1 MTSSI
6 LPKYTKNE
14 EIMNA
19 VTHGIGAGLSIAGLV
34 VLVVFAS
41 MHGDVWKIVASAIY
55 GASMIVLYT
64 ASTLYHSFSKT
75 KAASKLNM
83 FDHISIYYLIA
94 GSYTPF
100 MLVNLRGGWGWS
112 IFGVVW
118 ACAIAGTVLKIIYGN
133 KLRKVSTIIYLA
145 MGWIIIIAIYPFVK
159 NVETG
164 GIILVVLGGLSYT
177 IGVIFYKWKSL
188 PFNHAIWHLFVL
200 AGTVLQFFAVLFYV
214 VLILKTFYL
223 LQKRNLNDY

>member
-34 VLVVFAS
+34 ILVVFAS
-41 MHGDVWKIVASAIY
+41 MYGDAWKIVASAIY

-145 MGWIIIIAIYPFVK
+145 MGWMIIIAIYPFVK

-214 VLILKTFYL
+214 VLI
-223 LQKRNLNDY
+223 

>member
-34 VLVVFAS
+34 ILVVFAS
-41 MHGDVWKIVASAIY
+41 MHGDVWKIVGSAIY

-214 VLILKTFYL
+214 VLI
-223 LQKRNLNDY
+223 

>member
-41 MHGDVWKIVASAIY
+41 MQSDAWKIVASAIY

-214 VLILKTFYL
+214 VLI
-223 LQKRNLNDY
+223 

>member
-41 MHGDVWKIVASAIY
+41 MQSDAWKIVASAIY

-75 KAASKLNM
+75 KVASKLNM

-145 MGWIIIIAIYPFVK
+145 MGWMIIIAIYPFVK

-177 IGVIFYKWKSL
+177 VGVIFYKWKSL

-214 VLILKTFYL
+214 VLI
-223 LQKRNLNDY
+223 

>member
-55 GASMIVLYT
+55 GASMIVLYP
-64 ASTLYHSFSKT
+64 ASTLYHSFSKS

-214 VLILKTFYL
+214 VLIYKTFYL

>member
-1 MTSSI
+1 MSEIS
-6 LPKYTKNE
+6 LPKYSKAE

-19 VTHGIGAGLSIAGLV
+19 VTHGIGIALSIAGLV
-34 VLVVFAS
+34 ILVVFAALY
-41 MHGDVWKIVASAIY
+41 GDAWKVVASSIY

-75 KAASKLNM
+75 KAAKKLNM

-100 MLVNLRGGWGWS
+100 MLVNLRGAWGWS
-112 IFGVVW
+112 IFGVIW
-118 ACAIAGTVLKIIYGN
+118 ACAITGTILKIIYGN
-133 KLRKVSTIIYLA
+133 NFRKISTVIYLA
-145 MGWIIIIAIYPFVK
+145 MGWMILIAIYPFLK
-159 NVETG
+159 NVE
-164 GIILVVLGGLSYT
+164 LGGVILLAAGGLAYSF
-177 IGVIFYKWKSL
+177 GVIFYKWKSL

-214 VLILKTFYL
+214 VL
-223 LQKRNLNDY
+223 

>member
-1 MTSSI
+1 
-6 LPKYTKNE
+6 
-14 EIMNA
+14 
-19 VTHGIGAGLSIAGLV
+19 
-34 VLVVFAS
+34 
-41 MHGDVWKIVASAIY
+41 
-55 GASMIVLYT
+55 
-64 ASTLYHSFSKT
+64 
-75 KAASKLNM
+75 M
-83 FDHISIYYLIA
+83 FDHICIYYLIA

-200 AGTVLQFFAVLFYV
+200 AGTVLQFFAVLFYGG
-214 VLILKTFYL
+214 LI
-223 LQKRNLNDY
+223 

>member
-1 MTSSI
+1 MTSTI

-19 VTHGIGAGLSIAGLV
+19 LTHGIGAGLSIAGLV
-34 VLVVFAS
+34 ILVVFAS
-41 MHGDVWKIVASAIY
+41 MQGDAWKIVASAIY

-64 ASTLYHSFSKT
+64 ASTLYHSLSKT
-75 KAASKLNM
+75 KAAPKLNM

-145 MGWIIIIAIYPFVK
+145 MGWLIIIAIYPFVK

-214 VLILKTFYL
+214 VLI
-223 LQKRNLNDY
+223 

>member
-1 MTSSI
+1 MTLNI
-6 LPKYTKNE
+6 LPKYTKSE

-19 VTHGIGAGLSIAGLV
+19 ITHGIGVGLSIAGLV
-34 VLVVFAS
+34 ILVVFAS
-41 MHGDVWKIVASAIY
+41 KYGDAWKIVASAIY
-55 GASMIVLYT
+55 GASMIMLYT
-64 ASTLYHSFSKT
+64 ASTLYHSLSKT
-75 KAASKLNM
+75 KAALKLNM

-133 KLRKVSTIIYLA
+133 SLRKVSTIIYLA
-145 MGWIIIIAIYPFVK
+145 MGWMIVIAIYPFIK
-159 NVETG
+159 NVDTG
-164 GIILVVLGGLSYT
+164 GIILVVAGGLAYS

-214 VLILKTFYL
+214 VLK
-223 LQKRNLNDY
+223 

>member
-55 GASMIVLYT
+55 GASMIVSYT

-83 FDHISIYYLIA
+83 FVHISIYYLIA

-214 VLILKTFYL
+214 VLI
-223 LQKRNLNDY
+223 

>member
-1 MTSSI
+1 MSEIS
-6 LPKYTKNE
+6 LPKYTKAE

-19 VTHGIGAGLSIAGLV
+19 VTHGIGIALSIAGLV
-34 VLVVFAS
+34 ILVVFAALY
-41 MHGDVWKIVASAIY
+41 GDAWKVVASSIY

-75 KAASKLNM
+75 KAAKKLNM

-100 MLVNLRGGWGWS
+100 MLVNLRGAWGWS
-112 IFGVVW
+112 IFGVIW
-118 ACAIAGTVLKIIYGN
+118 ACAITGTILKIIYGN
-133 KLRKVSTIIYLA
+133 NFRKISTIIYLA
-145 MGWIIIIAIYPFVK
+145 MGWMILIAIYPFVK
-159 NVETG
+159 NVELG
-164 GIILVVLGGLSYT
+164 GVILLAAGGLSYSF
-177 IGVIFYKWKSL
+177 GVIFYKWKSL

-214 VLILKTFYL
+214 VL
-223 LQKRNLNDY
+223 

>member
-34 VLVVFAS
+34 ILVVFAS
-41 MHGDVWKIVASAIY
+41 MYGDAWKVVASAIY

-64 ASTLYHSFSKT
+64 APTLYHSLSKT
-75 KAASKLNM
+75 KAAAKLNM

-133 KLRKVSTIIYLA
+133 KLRKVSTFIYLA

-214 VLILKTFYL
+214 VLI
-223 LQKRNLNDY
+223 

>member
-34 VLVVFAS
+34 ILVVFAS
-41 MHGDVWKIVASAIY
+41 MYGDAWKIVASAIY

-64 ASTLYHSFSKT
+64 ASTLYHSLSKT
-75 KAASKLNM
+75 KAAAKLNM

-133 KLRKVSTIIYLA
+133 KLRKVSTFIYLA

-164 GIILVVLGGLSYT
+164 GIILVLLGGLSYT

-214 VLILKTFYL
+214 VLI
-223 LQKRNLNDY
+223 

>member
-6 LPKYTKNE
+6 IPKYTKNE

-34 VLVVFAS
+34 ILVVFAS
-41 MHGDVWKIVASAIY
+41 MHGDVWKIVGSAIY

-64 ASTLYHSFSKT
+64 ASTLYHIFSKT

-214 VLILKTFYL
+214 VLI
-223 LQKRNLNDY
+223 

>member
-41 MHGDVWKIVASAIY
+41 MYGDVWKIVGSAIY

-214 VLILKTFYL
+214 VLI
-223 LQKRNLNDY
+223 

>member
-6 LPKYTKNE
+6 IPKYTKNE

-55 GASMIVLYT
+55 GVSMIVLYT

-214 VLILKTFYL
+214 VLI
-223 LQKRNLNDY
+223 

>member
-1 MTSSI
+1 MSEYV
-6 LPKYTKNE
+6 LPKYTKSE

-19 VTHGIGAGLSIAGLV
+19 VTHGIGIALSIAGLV
-34 VLVVFAS
+34 ILVVFAALY
-41 MHGDVWKIVASAIY
+41 GDAWKVVASSIY

-75 KAASKLNM
+75 KAAKKLNM

-100 MLVNLRGGWGWS
+100 MLVNLRGAWGWS
-112 IFGVVW
+112 IFGVIW
-118 ACAIAGTVLKIIYGN
+118 ACAITGTILKIIYGN
-133 KLRKVSTIIYLA
+133 NFRKISTIIYLA
-145 MGWIIIIAIYPFVK
+145 MGWMILIAIYPFVK
-159 NVETG
+159 NVELG
-164 GIILVVLGGLSYT
+164 GVILLAAGGLSYSF
-177 IGVIFYKWKSL
+177 GVIFYKWKSL

-214 VLILKTFYL
+214 VL
-223 LQKRNLNDY
+223 

>member
-41 MHGDVWKIVASAIY
+41 MQSDAWKIVASAIY

-145 MGWIIIIAIYPFVK
+145 MGWMIIIAIYPFVK

-177 IGVIFYKWKSL
+177 VGVIFYKWKSL

-200 AGTVLQFFAVLFYV
+200 AGTILQFFAVLFYV
-214 VLILKTFYL
+214 VLI
-223 LQKRNLNDY
+223 

>member
-1 MTSSI
+1 MASGI

-41 MHGDVWKIVASAIY
+41 MQSDAWKIVASAIY
-55 GASMIVLYT
+55 GASMIILYT

-118 ACAIAGTVLKIIYGN
+118 ACAITGTVLKIIYGS
-133 KLRKVSTIIYLA
+133 KLRTVSTFIYLA
-145 MGWIIIIAIYPFVK
+145 MGWVIIIAIYPFVK

-164 GIILVVLGGLSYT
+164 GIILVVFGGLSYT
-177 IGVIFYKWKSL
+177 VGVIFYKWKSL

-214 VLILKTFYL
+214 VLI
-223 LQKRNLNDY
+223 

>member
-34 VLVVFAS
+34 ILVVFAS
-41 MHGDVWKIVASAIY
+41 MQGDAWKIVASAIY

-64 ASTLYHSFSKT
+64 ASTLYHSLSKT
-75 KAASKLNM
+75 KAAPKLNM

-145 MGWIIIIAIYPFVK
+145 MGWLIIIAIYPFVK

-214 VLILKTFYL
+214 VLI
-223 LQKRNLNDY
+223 

>member
-41 MHGDVWKIVASAIY
+41 MQSDAWKIVASAIY

-75 KAASKLNM
+75 KVASKLNM

-145 MGWIIIIAIYPFVK
+145 MGWMIIIAIYPFVK
-159 NVETG
+159 SVETG
-164 GIILVVLGGLSYT
+164 GIIFVVLGGLSYT
-177 IGVIFYKWKSL
+177 VGVIFYKWKSL

-214 VLILKTFYL
+214 ILI
-223 LQKRNLNDY
+223 